1 MLNKKTVADVDVASR
16 RVLVRLELN
25 VPLDENKNITDDK
38 RIQTTLPT
46 VRYLIEHRA
55 RVIICGHMG
64 RPKGKFDPNF
74 SLAPVAKRF
83 AELLPG
89 VNVTFAADV
98 IGESAQAAV
107 AAMQD
112 GDVVILENVR
122 FHKEETENDT
132 AFAKKLA
139 SFAEIYVNDAFGSSH
154 RAHAS
159 TEGVAHF
166 LPAVAGFLVGKE
178 LDVMVGAISHPRR
191 PFVAIL
197 GGAKVADKIGVIVNL
212 LNKVDT
218 LIIGGAMAFTFAKA
232 QGGNIGN
239 SLLDEPHMQA
249 SLDMLEQAREKGV
262 NFLLPVD
269 AVAADAFK
277 NDANRQT
284 VDIMSVPDGWIGMDI
299 GPKSIEIFKA
309 AIADA
314 QTVIWNG
321 PMGVFEFDNFA
332 EGTRAI
338 AEALAESNAITII
351 GGGDS
356 ASAVKKMGFADKM
369 THISTGGGAT
379 LELLEGRELPGL
391 AALEDKE

>member
-1 MLNKKTVADVDVASR
+1 MLNKKTVTDIDVASR

-64 RPKGKFDPNF
+64 RPKGKADPAF

-89 VNVTFAADV
+89 VSVAFATDV
-98 IGESAQAAV
+98 IGENARAAI

-122 FHKEETENDT
+122 FHKEETANDP
-132 AFAKKLA
+132 AFARKLA
-139 SFAEIYVNDAFGSSH
+139 ALADIYVNDAFGSSH

-178 LDVMVGAISHPRR
+178 LDVMVGAISHPKR

-197 GGAKVADKIGVIVNL
+197 GGAKVEDKIGVIVNL

-218 LIIGGAMAFTFAKA
+218 LIIGGGMAFTFAKA
-232 QGGNIGN
+232 QGGSIGN
-239 SLLDEPHMQA
+239 SLLDESHVEA
-249 SLDMLEQAREKGV
+249 ALDMLNQAKLKGV

-277 NDANRQT
+277 NDANRRT
-284 VDIMSVPDGWIGMDI
+284 VDIMSIPDGWIGMDI
-299 GPKSIEIFKA
+299 GPKSVEIFKA
-309 AIADA
+309 AVADA

-321 PMGVFEFDNFA
+321 PMGVFEFENFA
-332 EGTRAI
+332 EGTRAV
-338 AEALAESNAITII
+338 AGALAGSGAVTII

-356 ASAVKKMGFADKM
+356 ASAVRQMGYADEM

-391 AALEDKE
+391 TALDDK

>member
-1 MLNKKTVADVDVASR
+1 MLNKKTVTDIDVSSK

-46 VRYLIEHRA
+46 VRYLIEHKA
-55 RVIICGHMG
+55 RVIICGHLG
-64 RPKGKFDPNF
+64 RPKGKVDPNF

-89 VNVTFAADV
+89 VNVTFATDV

-122 FHKEETENDT
+122 FHKEETDNDP

-139 SFAEIYVNDAFGSSH
+139 AFADIYVNDAFGSSH

-159 TEGVAHF
+159 TEGVAHL

-178 LDVMVGAISHPRR
+178 LEVMVSAITYPKR

-197 GGAKVADKIGVIVNL
+197 GGAKVEDKIGVITNL

-249 SLDMLEQAREKGV
+249 SLDMLDQAREKGV

-269 AVAADAFK
+269 AIAGDAFK

-284 VDIMSVPDGWIGMDI
+284 VDIMSIPDGWIGMDI
-299 GPKSIEIFKA
+299 GPKSIEIFRA
-309 AIADA
+309 AVADA

-332 EGTRAI
+332 EGTRHRGSACRKRRDHHHRRRRLRKRREENGVCGQND
-338 AEALAESNAITII
+338 AHLHRRRRHARNARRQGT
-351 GGGDS
+351 
-356 ASAVKKMGFADKM
+356 A
-369 THISTGGGAT
+369 GA
-379 LELLEGRELPGL
+379 RR
-391 AALEDKE
+391 AQ

>member
-1 MLNKKTVADVDVASR
+1 MLNKKTVTDIDVASR

-64 RPKGKFDPNF
+64 RPKGKADPAF
-74 SLAPVAKRF
+74 SLSPVAKRF

-89 VNVTFAADV
+89 VNVTFASDV
-98 IGESAQAAV
+98 IGESARAAI

-122 FHKEETENDT
+122 FHKEETANDP
-132 AFAKKLA
+132 AFARKLA
-139 SFAEIYVNDAFGSSH
+139 ALADIYVNDAFGSSH

-178 LDVMVGAISHPRR
+178 LDVMVGAISHPKR

-197 GGAKVADKIGVIVNL
+197 GGAKVEDKIGVIVNL

-218 LIIGGAMAFTFAKA
+218 LIIGGGMAFTFAKA
-232 QGGNIGN
+232 QGGSIGN
-239 SLLDEPHMQA
+239 SLLDESHVEA
-249 SLDMLEQAREKGV
+249 ALDMLNQAKLKGV

-269 AVAADAFK
+269 AVAADAFS
-277 NDANRQT
+277 NDANRRT
-284 VDIMSVPDGWIGMDI
+284 VDIMSIPDGWIGMDI
-299 GPKSIEIFKA
+299 GPKSVEIFKA
-309 AIADA
+309 AVADA

-321 PMGVFEFDNFA
+321 PMGVFEFENFA
-332 EGTRAI
+332 EGTRAV
-338 AEALAESNAITII
+338 AEALAGSGAVTII

-356 ASAVKKMGFADKM
+356 ASAVRQMGYADRM

-391 AALEDKE
+391 TALDDK

>member
-1 MLNKKTVADVDVASR
+1 MLNKKTVTDIDVASR

-64 RPKGKFDPNF
+64 RPKGKADPAF

-89 VNVTFAADV
+89 VSVAFATDV
-98 IGESAQAAV
+98 IGESARAAI

-122 FHKEETENDT
+122 FHKEETANDP
-132 AFAKKLA
+132 AFARKLA
-139 SFAEIYVNDAFGSSH
+139 ALADIYVNDAFGSSH

-178 LDVMVGAISHPRR
+178 LDVMVGAISHPKR

-197 GGAKVADKIGVIVNL
+197 GGAKVEDKIGVIVNL

-218 LIIGGAMAFTFAKA
+218 LIIGGGMAFTFAKA
-232 QGGNIGN
+232 QGGSIGN
-239 SLLDEPHMQA
+239 SLLDESHVEA
-249 SLDMLEQAREKGV
+249 ALDMLNQAKLKGV

-277 NDANRQT
+277 NDANRRT
-284 VDIMSVPDGWIGMDI
+284 VDIMSIPDGWIGMDI

-309 AIADA
+309 AVADA

-321 PMGVFEFDNFA
+321 PMGVFEFKNFA
-332 EGTRAI
+332 EGTRAV
-338 AEALAESNAITII
+338 AEALAGSGAVTII

-356 ASAVKKMGFADKM
+356 ASAVRQMGYADKM

-391 AALEDKE
+391 TALDDK

>member
-1 MLNKKTVADVDVASR
+1 MLNKKTVTDIDVASR

-25 VPLDENKNITDDK
+25 VPLDENRNITDDK

-64 RPKGKFDPNF
+64 RPKGKADPAF

-89 VNVTFAADV
+89 VSVAFATDV
-98 IGESAQAAV
+98 IGENARAAI

-122 FHKEETENDT
+122 FHKEETANDP
-132 AFAKKLA
+132 AFARKLA
-139 SFAEIYVNDAFGSSH
+139 ALADIYVNDAFGSSH

-178 LDVMVGAISHPRR
+178 LDVMVGAISRPKR

-197 GGAKVADKIGVIVNL
+197 GGAKVEDKIGVIVNL

-218 LIIGGAMAFTFAKA
+218 LIIGGGMAYTFAKA
-232 QGGNIGN
+232 QGGSIGN
-239 SLLDEPHMQA
+239 SLLDESHVEA
-249 SLDMLEQAREKGV
+249 ALDMLNQAKQKGV

-269 AVAADAFK
+269 AVAADAFS
-277 NDANRQT
+277 NDANRRT
-284 VDIMSVPDGWIGMDI
+284 VDIMSIPDGWIGMDI

-309 AIADA
+309 AVADA

-321 PMGVFEFDNFA
+321 PMGVFEFKNFA
-332 EGTRAI
+332 EGTRAV
-338 AEALAESNAITII
+338 AEALAGSGAVTII

-356 ASAVKKMGFADKM
+356 ASAVRQMGYADKM

-391 AALEDKE
+391 TALDDKQ

>member
-1 MLNKKTVADVDVASR
+1 MLNKKTVTDIDVASR

-25 VPLDENKNITDDK
+25 VPLDENRNITDDK

-64 RPKGKFDPNF
+64 RPKGKADPAF

-89 VNVTFAADV
+89 VSVAFATDV
-98 IGESAQAAV
+98 IGENARAAI

-122 FHKEETENDT
+122 FHKEETANDP
-132 AFAKKLA
+132 AFARKLA
-139 SFAEIYVNDAFGSSH
+139 ALADIYVNDAFGSSH

-178 LDVMVGAISHPRR
+178 LDVMVGAISRPKR

-197 GGAKVADKIGVIVNL
+197 GGAKVEDKIGVIVNL

-218 LIIGGAMAFTFAKA
+218 LIIGGGMAYTFAKA
-232 QGGNIGN
+232 QGGSIGN
-239 SLLDEPHMQA
+239 SLLDESHVEA
-249 SLDMLEQAREKGV
+249 ALDMLNQAKQKGV
-262 NFLLPVD
+262 SFLLPVD
-269 AVAADAFK
+269 AVAADAFS
-277 NDANRQT
+277 NDANRRT
-284 VDIMSVPDGWIGMDI
+284 VDIMSIPDGWIGMDI

-309 AIADA
+309 AVADA

-321 PMGVFEFDNFA
+321 PMGVFEFKNFA
-332 EGTRAI
+332 EGTRAV
-338 AEALAESNAITII
+338 AEALAGSGAVTII

-356 ASAVKKMGFADKM
+356 ASAVRQMGYADKM

-391 AALEDKE
+391 TALDDK

>member
-1 MLNKKTVADVDVASR
+1 MLNKKTVTDIDVASR

-25 VPLDENKNITDDK
+25 VPLDENRNITDDK

-64 RPKGKFDPNF
+64 RPKGKADPAF
-74 SLAPVAKRF
+74 SLSPVAKRF

-89 VNVTFAADV
+89 VNVTFASDV
-98 IGESAQAAV
+98 IGESARAAI

-122 FHKEETENDT
+122 FHKEETANDP
-132 AFAKKLA
+132 AFARKLA
-139 SFAEIYVNDAFGSSH
+139 ALADIYVNDAFGSSH

-178 LDVMVGAISHPRR
+178 LDVMVGAISHPKR

-197 GGAKVADKIGVIVNL
+197 GGAKVEDKIGVIVNL

-218 LIIGGAMAFTFAKA
+218 LIIGGGMAFTFAKA
-232 QGGNIGN
+232 QGGSIGN
-239 SLLDEPHMQA
+239 SLLDESHVEA
-249 SLDMLEQAREKGV
+249 ALDMLNQAKLKGV

-277 NDANRQT
+277 NDANRRT
-284 VDIMSVPDGWIGMDI
+284 VDIMSIPDGWIGMDI
-299 GPKSIEIFKA
+299 GPKSVEIFKA
-309 AIADA
+309 AVADA

-321 PMGVFEFDNFA
+321 PMGVFEFENFA
-332 EGTRAI
+332 EGTRAV
-338 AEALAESNAITII
+338 AGALAGSGAVTII

-356 ASAVKKMGFADKM
+356 ASAVRQMGYADEM

-391 AALEDKE
+391 TALDDK

>member
-1 MLNKKTVADVDVASR
+1 MLNKKTVTDIDVASR

-25 VPLDENKNITDDK
+25 VPLDENRNITDYK

-64 RPKGKFDPNF
+64 RPKGKVDPAF

-89 VNVTFAADV
+89 VSVAFATDV
-98 IGESAQAAV
+98 IGENARAAI

-122 FHKEETENDT
+122 FHKEETANDP
-132 AFAKKLA
+132 AFARKLA
-139 SFAEIYVNDAFGSSH
+139 ALADIYVNDAFGSSH

-178 LDVMVGAISHPRR
+178 LDVMVGAISRPKR

-197 GGAKVADKIGVIVNL
+197 GGAKVEDKIGVIVNL

-218 LIIGGAMAFTFAKA
+218 LVIGGGMAYTFAKA
-232 QGGNIGN
+232 
-239 SLLDEPHMQA
+239 
-249 SLDMLEQAREKGV
+249 
-262 NFLLPVD
+262 
-269 AVAADAFK
+269 
-277 NDANRQT
+277 
-284 VDIMSVPDGWIGMDI
+284 
-299 GPKSIEIFKA
+299 
-309 AIADA
+309 
-314 QTVIWNG
+314 
-321 PMGVFEFDNFA
+321 
-332 EGTRAI
+332 
-338 AEALAESNAITII
+338 
-351 GGGDS
+351 
-356 ASAVKKMGFADKM
+356 
-369 THISTGGGAT
+369 
-379 LELLEGRELPGL
+379 
-391 AALEDKE
+391 

>member
-1 MLNKKTVADVDVASR
+1 MLNKKTVTDIDVASR

-64 RPKGKFDPNF
+64 RPKGKADPAF

-89 VNVTFAADV
+89 VSVAFATDV
-98 IGESAQAAV
+98 IGENARAAI

-122 FHKEETENDT
+122 FHKEETANDP
-132 AFAKKLA
+132 AFARKLA
-139 SFAEIYVNDAFGSSH
+139 ALADIYVNDAFGSSH

-178 LDVMVGAISHPRR
+178 LDVMVGAISHPKR

-197 GGAKVADKIGVIVNL
+197 GGAKVEDKIGVIVNL

-218 LIIGGAMAFTFAKA
+218 LIIGGGMAFTFAKA
-232 QGGNIGN
+232 QGGSIGN
-239 SLLDEPHMQA
+239 SLLDESHVEA
-249 SLDMLEQAREKGV
+249 ALDMLNQAKLKGV

-269 AVAADAFK
+269 AVAADAFS
-277 NDANRQT
+277 NDANRRT
-284 VDIMSVPDGWIGMDI
+284 VDIMSIPDGWIGMDI

-309 AIADA
+309 AVADA

-321 PMGVFEFDNFA
+321 PMGVFEFENFA
-332 EGTRAI
+332 EGTRAV
-338 AEALAESNAITII
+338 AEALAGSGAVTII

-356 ASAVKKMGFADKM
+356 ASAVRQMGYADEM

-391 AALEDKE
+391 TALDDK

>member
-1 MLNKKTVADVDVASR
+1 MLNKKTVTDIDVASR

-25 VPLDENKNITDDK
+25 VPLDENRNITDDK

-64 RPKGKFDPNF
+64 RPKGKADPAF

-89 VNVTFAADV
+89 VSVAFATDV
-98 IGESAQAAV
+98 IGENARAAI

-122 FHKEETENDT
+122 FHKEETANDP
-132 AFAKKLA
+132 AFARKLA
-139 SFAEIYVNDAFGSSH
+139 ALADIYVNDAFGSSH

-178 LDVMVGAISHPRR
+178 LDVMVGAISRPKR

-197 GGAKVADKIGVIVNL
+197 GGAKVEDKIGVIVNL

-218 LIIGGAMAFTFAKA
+218 LVIGGGMAYTFAKA
-232 QGGNIGN
+232 QGGSIGN
-239 SLLDEPHMQA
+239 SLLDESHVEA
-249 SLDMLEQAREKGV
+249 ALDMLNQAKQKGV
-262 NFLLPVD
+262 SFLLPVD
-269 AVAADAFK
+269 AVAADAFS
-277 NDANRQT
+277 NDANRRT
-284 VDIMSVPDGWIGMDI
+284 VDIMSIPDGWIGMDI

-309 AIADA
+309 AVADA

-321 PMGVFEFDNFA
+321 PMGVFEFKNFA
-332 EGTRAI
+332 EGTRAV
-338 AEALAESNAITII
+338 AEALAGSGAVTII

-356 ASAVKKMGFADKM
+356 ASAVRQMGYADKM

-391 AALEDKE
+391 TALDDK

>member
-1 MLNKKTVADVDVASR
+1 MLNKKTVTDIDVASR

-25 VPLDENKNITDDK
+25 VPLDENRNITDDK

-64 RPKGKFDPNF
+64 RPKGKADPAF
-74 SLAPVAKRF
+74 SLSPVAKRF

-89 VNVTFAADV
+89 VSVAFATDV
-98 IGESAQAAV
+98 IGENARAAI

-122 FHKEETENDT
+122 FHKEETANDP
-132 AFAKKLA
+132 AFARKLA
-139 SFAEIYVNDAFGSSH
+139 ALADIYVNDAFGSSH

-178 LDVMVGAISHPRR
+178 LDVMVGAISHPKR

-197 GGAKVADKIGVIVNL
+197 GGAKVEDKIGVIVNL

-218 LIIGGAMAFTFAKA
+218 LIIGGGMAFTFAKA
-232 QGGNIGN
+232 QGGSIGN
-239 SLLDEPHMQA
+239 SLLDESHVEA
-249 SLDMLEQAREKGV
+249 ALDMLNQAKQKGV

-269 AVAADAFK
+269 AVAADAFS
-277 NDANRQT
+277 NDANRRT
-284 VDIMSVPDGWIGMDI
+284 VDIMSIPDGWIGMDI

-309 AIADA
+309 AVADA

-321 PMGVFEFDNFA
+321 PMGVFEFKNFA
-332 EGTRAI
+332 EGTRAV
-338 AEALAESNAITII
+338 AGALAGSGAVTII

-356 ASAVKKMGFADKM
+356 ASAVRQMGYADEM

-391 AALEDKE
+391 TALDDK

>member
-1 MLNKKTVADVDVASR
+1 MLNKKTVTDIDVASR

-64 RPKGKFDPNF
+64 RPKGKADPAF
-74 SLAPVAKRF
+74 SLSPVAKRF

-89 VNVTFAADV
+89 VNVTFASDV
-98 IGESAQAAV
+98 IGESARAAI

-122 FHKEETENDT
+122 FHKEETANDP
-132 AFAKKLA
+132 AFARKLA
-139 SFAEIYVNDAFGSSH
+139 ALADIYVNDAFGSSH

-178 LDVMVGAISHPRR
+178 LDVMVGAISRPKR

-197 GGAKVADKIGVIVNL
+197 GGAKVEDKIGVIVNL

-218 LIIGGAMAFTFAKA
+218 LIIGGGMAFTFAKA
-232 QGGNIGN
+232 QGGSIGN
-239 SLLDEPHMQA
+239 SLLDESHVEA
-249 SLDMLEQAREKGV
+249 ALDMLNQAKQKGV

-269 AVAADAFK
+269 AVAADAFS
-277 NDANRQT
+277 NDANRRT
-284 VDIMSVPDGWIGMDI
+284 VDIMSIPDGWIGMDI

-309 AIADA
+309 AVADA

-321 PMGVFEFDNFA
+321 PMGVFEFKNFA
-332 EGTRAI
+332 EGTRAV
-338 AEALAESNAITII
+338 AGALAGSGAVTII

-356 ASAVKKMGFADKM
+356 ASAVRQMGYADEM

-391 AALEDKE
+391 TALDDK

>member
-1 MLNKKTVADVDVASR
+1 MLNKKTVTDIDVASR

-64 RPKGKFDPNF
+64 RPKGKADPAF
-74 SLAPVAKRF
+74 SLSPVAKRF

-89 VNVTFAADV
+89 VNVTFASDV
-98 IGESAQAAV
+98 IGESARAAI

-122 FHKEETENDT
+122 FHKEETANDP
-132 AFAKKLA
+132 AFARKLA
-139 SFAEIYVNDAFGSSH
+139 ALADIYVNDAFGSSH

-178 LDVMVGAISHPRR
+178 LDVMVGAISRPKR

-197 GGAKVADKIGVIVNL
+197 GGAKVEDKIGVIVNL

-218 LIIGGAMAFTFAKA
+218 LIIGGGMAFTFAKA
-232 QGGNIGN
+232 QGGSIGN
-239 SLLDEPHMQA
+239 SLLDESHVEA
-249 SLDMLEQAREKGV
+249 ALDMLNQAKQKGV

-277 NDANRQT
+277 NDANRRT
-284 VDIMSVPDGWIGMDI
+284 VDIMSIPDGWIGMDI
-299 GPKSIEIFKA
+299 GPKSVEIFKA
-309 AIADA
+309 AVADA

-321 PMGVFEFDNFA
+321 PMGVFEFKNFA
-332 EGTRAI
+332 EGTRAV
-338 AEALAESNAITII
+338 AEALAGSGAVTII

-356 ASAVKKMGFADKM
+356 ASAVRQMGYADKM

-391 AALEDKE
+391 TALDDK